1 MRIRNS
7 LVILLIFIFGGCAS
21 IPKET
26 VLLSQTIGKD
36 LQVLHRS
43 HQNMVEFHFRKIKTD
58 INTFV
63 DDVYAPFVIHFVL
76 KKELESFK
84 NGDVSL
90 YGTIEIVGQKADKSE
105 SENAINAMADFQN
118 AARKQIERKRNEL
131 LYPILKQEESVLE
144 SINRSYEQV
153 SYANTTITFYLKSLR
168 KLKDTQ
174 EEALSVV
181 GLDGINSLITH
192 SLVDLSDQVDMLVKK
207 GKEIDVKSDNAYK
220 KLEDLSEKIK
230 SLSILK

>member
-1 MRIRNS
+1 
-7 LVILLIFIFGGCAS
+7 
-21 IPKET
+21 
-26 VLLSQTIGKD
+26 
-36 LQVLHRS
+36 
-43 HQNMVEFHFRKIKTD
+43 MVEFHFRKIKTD

>member
-7 LVILLIFIFGGCAS
+7 LIILLIFIFGGCAS

-58 INTFV
+58 IHTFV

-76 KKELESFK
+76 NKELQSFK
-84 NGDVSL
+84 KGDASL
-90 YGTIEIVGQKADKSE
+90 YGTIEDAGQKEGQLE

-118 AARKQIERKRNEL
+118 AARKQIERKRNDL
-131 LYPILKQEESVLE
+131 LSPIDKQEAEMVKA
-144 SINRSYEQV
+144 INQSYEQV
-153 SYANTTITFYLKSLR
+153 SYANTTVTSYLKSLR

-174 EEALSVV
+174 DEALSVV
-181 GLDGINSLITH
+181 GLDGIDSLITH
-192 SLVDLSDQVDMLVKK
+192 SLVDLSDQVDLLVKK
-207 GKEIDVKSDNAYK
+207 GKEIDVKSDKAYRQ
-220 KLEDLSEKIK
+220 LEEISSKIK
-230 SLSILK
+230 GLSSKK